1 MTKLH
6 RKFSE
11 NLPWTPIPPFDAS
24 NEMAQEADKILEYQW
39 ETERESSLSLK
50 ISSAADIIREFE
62 DDFQY
67 TSIDLNENIYKVI
80 RRLTHQLPGFNFDFP
95 GLESSFQQTL
105 DLSRDPA
112 NLRFISSQQPLNKF
126 LDYLNRIGSY
136 QDNSEYELKQV
147 IEKVKWPKHLLQR
160 WVWSLDDLRKGGFGF
175 TLELFLVSLKQILST
190 HPSHESY
197 SALYIGTFRAI
208 TSWWRRYGRSIYYA
222 GSHYI
227 LLDIV
232 ASDQGFLRT
241 FNYPDY
247 ITDGVWE
254 LLGDMFEGQADRHI
268 NIALEKLSD
277 LQHEGDSRLGARASA
292 LSLRLRIAYLQGPNA
307 LTDSE

>member
-1 MTKLH
+1 M
-6 RKFSE
+6 
-11 NLPWTPIPPFDAS
+11 PFPTIVRARPES
-24 NEMAQEADKILEYQW
+24 CVERIWRYQRHQGIW
-39 ETERESSLSLK
+39 DYIE
-50 ISSAADIIREFE
+50 EFE

-105 DLSRDPA
+105 DLSHDPA

-175 TLELFLVSLKQILST
+175 TLELFLVSLKQKLST
-190 HPSHESY
+190 HTSHNSY

-208 TSWWRRYGRSIYYA
+208 TSWWRQCGRSNYYV